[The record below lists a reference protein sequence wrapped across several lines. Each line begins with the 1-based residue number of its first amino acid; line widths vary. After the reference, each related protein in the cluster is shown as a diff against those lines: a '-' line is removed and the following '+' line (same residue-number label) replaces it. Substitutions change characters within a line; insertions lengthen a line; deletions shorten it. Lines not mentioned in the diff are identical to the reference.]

1 MTFFQE
7 VPTMD
12 TVNQVIDTDSLTV
25 WDFIWALC
33 VVLLAFLLARIVRR
47 ALRPIL
53 GKFPNLSN
61 EGALVISRASGWI
74 ILLLGFVYALVILN
88 VDMGPALIVIIILG
102 IVVFFAGRGIIE
114 NFSSGLVLQASPMF
128 AVGDQIVTTAGT
140 GIVKEVTA
148 RTVRIETLD
157 GEAVYVPN
165 KELIN
170 EPITNLT
177 DLGARRTT
185 FEIGVRYGT
194 DLVSAAQALEN
205 AAASCDST
213 HKDPAPEALISEM
226 GDHSVEFLLRFW
238 HHPGILEGE
247 RAKDAVAHAITS
259 EFEKNGIVIAF
270 QQLTMW
276 WGEDAGGK
284 TVDR

>member
-1 MTFFQE
+1 MTLFQQL
-7 VPTMD
+7 PTAD
-12 TVNQVIDTDSLTV
+12 TVTSIVDTDSLTV

-33 VVLLAFLLARIVRR
+33 VMLLAFLLARIVRR

-53 GKFPNLSN
+53 RKFPNLSK
-61 EGALVISRASGWI
+61 EGALIISRASGWVI
-74 ILLLGFVYALVILN
+74 ILLGVVYALVILN
-88 VDMGPALIVIIILG
+88 VDMGPALMVVIIIG

-140 GIVKEVTA
+140 GIVKEVTG

-157 GEAVYVPN
+157 GEGVYIPN

-177 DLGARRTT
+177 DLGARRST

-194 DLVSAAQALEN
+194 DLVSAARSLEN
-205 AAASCDST
+205 AAASCDTT
-213 HKDPAPEALISEM
+213 HEDPPPEALISEM

-238 HHPGILEGE
+238 HHPGILESE
-247 RAKDAVAHAITS
+247 RAKDAVGHAITR
-259 EFEKNGIVIAF
+259 EFAENGIVIAF

-276 WGEDAGGK
+276 WGDDTGGK
-284 TVDR
+284 ASDG

>member
-1 MTFFQE
+1 MTFLQQLPSAE
-7 VPTMD
+7 SVTSIVD
-12 TVNQVIDTDSLTV
+12 ADSLKA

-53 GKFPNLSN
+53 RKFPNLSK
-61 EGALVISRASGWI
+61 EGALVISRASGWVI
-74 ILLLGFVYALVILN
+74 ILLGVVYALVILN
-88 VDMGPALIVIIILG
+88 VDMGPALIVIIIIG
-102 IVVFFAGRGIIE
+102 IVVFFAGRGIVE

-140 GIVKEVTA
+140 GIVKEVTG
-148 RTVRIETLD
+148 RTVRLETLD

-177 DLGARRTT
+177 DLGARRST

-194 DLVSAAQALEN
+194 DLELAARVLEEAAVSCET
-205 AAASCDST
+205 T

-238 HHPGILEGE
+238 HHPGILESE
-247 RAKDAVAHAITS
+247 RAKDAVGHAITR
-259 EFEKNGIVIAF
+259 EFAKNGIVIAF

-276 WGEDAGGK
+276 WGDDTSSKASDG
-284 TVDR
+284 

>member
-1 MTFFQE
+1 MTFFQQL
-7 VPTMD
+7 PSAD
-12 TVNQVIDTDSLTV
+12 TVNQVIDTDSLTA
-25 WDFIWALC
+25 WDFVWALC
-33 VVLLAFLLARIVRR
+33 VVLLSFLLARIVRR
-47 ALRPIL
+47 ALRPVL
-53 GKFPNLSN
+53 RRFPNLSK
-61 EGALVISRASGWI
+61 EGALVISRAAGWI
-74 ILLLGFVYALVILN
+74 IVVMGFVYALVILN
-88 VDMGPALIVIIILG
+88 VEMGPALIVVILIA

-140 GIVKEVTA
+140 GAVKEVTG

-157 GEAVYVPN
+157 GEGVFIPN

-177 DLGARRTT
+177 DLGARRST

-194 DLVSAAQALEN
+194 DLEAAAQALEK
-205 AAASCDST
+205 AAASCETT
-213 HKDPAPEALISEM
+213 HKDPPPEALISEM

-238 HHPGILEGE
+238 HHPGILEAE
-247 RAKDAVAHAITS
+247 RAKDAVGHAITR
-259 EFEKNGIVIAF
+259 EFADKGIVIAF

-276 WGEDAGGK
+276 WGDDAGGK
-284 TVDR
+284 ASDG